1 MTKAGVAQAIQADG
15 SKALLTNPALD
26 EPMLNELTGKPPM
39 HAATDTRPLPMR
51 LPRGWV
57 IVGLA
62 VLGWVVVIG
71 VGIAVF

>member
-1 MTKAGVAQAIQADG
+1 
-15 SKALLTNPALD
+15 
-26 EPMLNELTGKPPM
+26 MLNDLTGEPTM
-39 HAATDTRPLPMR
+39 HAASDARALPMR

-71 VGIAVF
+71 AGIAVF